1 MAVLTNQE
9 IATIFGQ
16 WYVNLDAVCQGIDY
30 GVWRPGTGQAITSFR
45 RIIPFIT
52 NAQTFYPELFI
63 GKPTLLLPT
72 LPVLKEVKSVYE
84 KRPQS
89 PVTELVILN
98 TPQNLANKAEND
110 TNIKKYRQEIYKL
123 FAILR
128 VELVLLITNKDI
140 GQNKELLLKNYDSV
154 VANLDPNKPINVD
167 PRRRR

>member
-9 IATIFGQ
+9 IGTIFGP
-16 WYVNLDAVCQGIDY
+16 WYVNLVAVCEEIGF
-30 GVWRPGTGQAITSFR
+30 GVWRPGTGSAILSFR
-45 RIIPFIT
+45 SIMPFIT
-52 NAQTFYPELFI
+52 NAQTFYPELFR

-72 LPVLKEVKSVYE
+72 RPILKEVKYFE
-84 KRPQS
+84 QKQPRS

-110 TNIKKYRQEIYKL
+110 TNIKKYREEIYKL

-128 VELVLLITNKDI
+128 VELALLITNNDI
-140 GQNKELLLKNYDSV
+140 GQNKELLLKNYDSF
-154 VANLDPNKPINVD
+154 VANLDPNKPIPVD